1 MPKKNQNSIAKVSK
15 MLYYKKAKTI
25 KYIYVLFWE
34 LQQMVSMK
42 DISAA
47 CGVSIATVS
56 KALND
61 HRDIGAETKEHIRQ
75 VAKQMGYSP
84 NSAAKALKTNRT
96 YNLGVLFVDDDQSG
110 LTHDYFAYVL
120 DSFKNTAEQ
129 KGYDITFINACKNGF
144 RRMSYLE
151 HSRYRGFD
159 GVMIACVNFYDPE
172 VEELVRS
179 EIPVV
184 TIDHIFNNRISI
196 ISENVKG
203 MRDLL
208 TYIYEQGHRK
218 VAYIHGADSSVT
230 KSRLSS
236 FYHTAE
242 ELGLNI
248 PDEYIL
254 EAAYRD
260 TNTAYRM
267 TERLLDLKDSPTC
280 ICYADDFSF
289 FGGMKAIQDRGL
301 RIPEDISAAG
311 YDGIRVASHIEP
323 QLTTVRQDTA
333 SLGKLAAEKL
343 ISLVERPK
351 TTIIEQIIVKGEVVP
366 GRSVQKI

>member
-15 MLYYKKAKTI
+15 MLYYEKAKTI

-129 KGYDITFINACKNGF
+129 KGYDITFINACKSGF

-196 ISENVKG
+196 ISDNVKG

-218 VAYIHGADSSVT
+218 IAYIHGADSSVT
-230 KSRLSS
+230 QSRLSS

-260 TNTAYRM
+260 TKTAYQM

-323 QLTTVRQDTA
+323 QLTTVRQDTT

-351 TTIIEQIIVKGEVVP
+351 TTIIEQIIVKGEVIP

>member
-1 MPKKNQNSIAKVSK
+1 
-15 MLYYKKAKTI
+15 MLYYKGAKTI
-25 KYIYVLFWE
+25 KYVLSMFWE

-61 HRDIGAETKEHIRQ
+61 HRDIGEETKEHIRQ
-75 VAKQMGYSP
+75 VAKEMGYSP

-120 DSFKNTAEQ
+120 DSFKSTAEQ
-129 KGYDITFINACKNGF
+129 KGYDITFINASRNGV
-144 RRMSYLE
+144 RKMSYLE

-159 GVMIACVNFYDPE
+159 GVVIACVNFYDAE

-184 TIDHIFNNRISI
+184 TIDHVFHNRISI
-196 ISENVKG
+196 ISDNVKG

-208 TYIYEQGHRK
+208 TYIYEQGHRRI
-218 VAYIHGADSSVT
+218 AYIHGADSSVT
-230 KSRLSS
+230 QSRLSS
-236 FYHTAE
+236 FYYTAE
-242 ELGLNI
+242 KLKLQV

-260 TNTAYRM
+260 TRTAYQM
-267 TERLLDLKDSPTC
+267 TEKLLDLKNPPTC
-280 ICYADDFSF
+280 ICYPDDFSA
-289 FGGMKAIQDRGL
+289 FGGMQAIKDRGF
-301 RIPEDISAAG
+301 RIPQDISIAG
-311 YDGIRVASHIEP
+311 YDGIRVGRHIDP
-323 QLTTVRQDTA
+323 QLTTIKQDTA
-333 SLGKLAAEKL
+333 SLGRLAAEKL

-351 TTIIEQIIVKGEVVP
+351 STIIEQIIVEGEIFP
-366 GRSVQKI
+366 GKSVKKIQAFSEMH